1 MVEAYFEMGA
11 SCPDLRGQYEVDIR
25 EFVVLACISEFRRAK
40 RTQIQRAVGL
50 SPKTVSANLRV
61 LVDNGLIRTNGVSV
75 DEYVPTFEGI
85 ALVRKASR
93 PGTTW

>member
-11 SCPDLRGQYEVDIR
+11 PSPDIRGRFDVDIR
-25 EFVVLACISEFRRAK
+25 EFVVLACIYEFRRAK
-40 RTQIQRAVGL
+40 KTQIQRAVGL
-50 SPKTVSANLRV
+50 SSRTIAANLSV

-85 ALVRKASR
+85 ALVRRRTESN
-93 PGTTW
+93 